1 MSISLLYPVP
11 PNAPISQTFAEHVAH
26 GNPRYFGGID
36 WAVPTGT
43 PIRAAADGK
52 VIKASADNTGYGNHI
67 RVQHADGY
75 MTLYGHLQD
84 YAVGVG
90 AIVKAGDVIGRSNN
104 TGNSTGPHLHFEL
117 RHNNMPIDPAPYFLA
132 IEPEPQPEPG
142 PDSDALQFV
151 TTVALNLRS
160 APGGGILSI
169 MPAGTTITVTK
180 LSGALWVQTTG
191 GWCCLGND
199 QGLYLRQVEP

>member
-90 AIVKAGDVIGRSNN
+90 AVVKAGDVIGRSDN
-104 TGNSTGPHLHFEL
+104 TGNSTGPHLHFEVRL
-117 RHNNMPIDPAPYFLA
+117 NGVPVDPAPMLEKPAPAPTPTGQARLLA
-132 IEPEPQPEPG
+132 G
-142 PDSDALQFV
+142 Y
-151 TTVALNLRS
+151 NLRS
-160 APGGGILSI
+160 SPEMANNIIASLPT
-169 MPAGTTITVTK
+169 AGSATVIGTD
-180 LSGALWVQTTG
+180 GDWVQIEVWIHKDG
-191 GWCCLGND
+191 
-199 QGLYLRQVEP
+199 VAM